1 MIPDITVN
9 INNNINFYSPA
20 RQVSSETHIHR
31 TATDMNAPTVDDD
44 DEDDDSDSDKTI
56 TDNENNEGNE
66 SDDSSNTY
74 QTPPSSS
81 DECD

>member
-31 TATDMNAPTVDDD
+31 TATDMNAPPADD